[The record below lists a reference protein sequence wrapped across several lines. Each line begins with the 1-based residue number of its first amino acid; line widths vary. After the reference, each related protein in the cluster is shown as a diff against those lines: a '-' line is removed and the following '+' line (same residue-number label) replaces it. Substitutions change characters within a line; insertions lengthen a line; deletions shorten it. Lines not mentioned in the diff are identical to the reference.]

1 MIDILRDGLKTRQKA
16 LHNKVVFNK
25 IRKKDIAARVNRRE
39 NARKMVEVVDRS
51 IRLIEEIV
59 SGRRDTIK
67 GSIESIITEALRA
80 IYGDELSISLEYSM
94 KNNRSFVEIR
104 LLKSTPSGIVSRKH
118 GGFGEGVAD
127 TICVPLKLLILAKEP
142 AVDSV
147 LLVDEGFKHMDNVRI
162 AKVGQLMRDISQKL
176 GVQII
181 MCSHHKKLIE
191 YSETVHDVTDVD
203 GVAQVVRTK

>member
-1 MIDILRDGLKTRQKA
+1 MIDTIRASVKERQKA
-16 LHNKVVFNK
+16 LYDKVVFNQ
-25 IRKKDIAARVNRRE
+25 IRKKDIDNKISQRE
-39 NARKMVEVVDRS
+39 KARKMVEVVDSS

-59 SGRRDTIK
+59 SGRRNKMK
-67 GSIESIITEALRA
+67 GSIESIITEALKA
-80 IYGDELSISLEYSM
+80 IYGDELSISLEYST

-104 LLKSTPSGIVSRKH
+104 LLKLTPAGIVSRKH

-147 LLVDEGFKHMDNVRI
+147 LLVDEGFKNMDNVRI
-162 AKVGQLMRDISQKL
+162 AKVGQLMRDISREL
-176 GVQII
+176 NVQII

-191 YSETVHDVTDVD
+191 YAETVNDVTDVD
-203 GVAQVVRTK
+203 GIAQVVRTK